1 MNNVKVI
8 IVIKYYQTFIEVKI
22 VSTMIKIYPNYEPL
36 PGYRVLEKIGS
47 GGFGEVWKC
56 IAPGGL
62 LKAIKFVSGK
72 LGVKSDI
79 RAEQE
84 WRAVDR
90 IKIIRHPFI
99 LTMER
104 IDIIENC
111 LAIVMELADKN
122 LWDRYQECKQK
133 SLQGIPKNEALHY
146 LAESAEALDVIN
158 SQYQLQHLDIKPQNL
173 FLVHNHLKIGDFGL
187 VHDLTIADQE
197 FEGGITPI
205 YSAPELIE
213 GRPSRFSDQYSL
225 AIVYQEMTTG
235 KKPFESDNLRNI
247 IKSHLTDAPNL
258 SSLEDSEKPII
269 ARALSKKPEDRFKTC
284 TEFITALKA
293 IHSPFGFQITNQP
306 FILKEQSIVPE
317 SKAKEQPIQNI
328 DLSKT
333 LSFKKSNDEQNSSNQ
348 TPEQEESLPNKELIL
363 NLENRTG
370 SLIIGLGRTGIGA
383 TAFFDNALNN
393 QSKSTGL
400 TLPIE
405 ILGIDIDAQGLT
417 TEKEDDQLKLP
428 YDKAVVFK
436 LNRPNYYLGN
446 KEKSEKLAQWLPL
459 SKLYQIPKNL
469 STEGNRTLGKLAILD
484 AGEKLNDEL
493 KKLLIKINQSAYSNT
508 MPGIISPNIW
518 ILTHA
523 GGGAVGALLDVCKS
537 VIESC
542 LQLNLKTPT
551 FNLIL
556 ALPAKENCSVQ
567 MASNTTITLE
577 ELEKIEIADRTQKT
591 ILIET
596 STNEKALH
604 LKLMQDM
611 GTIVYANQ
619 LKIYN
624 QGSEINKNYKPVYS
638 AKKSYKSAGAELD
651 LLSNDLNQ
659 QVIINKTCLELIRS
673 WVQVNPVYHHEISTW
688 IDQELIRNN
697 ITFENLTSSLTE
709 HLELKLGHPISS
721 FILKDLIDPLFKL
734 ESKLGNE
741 DISIETIAKTSLN
754 ILKNSEQNLGLEWYT
769 SENLTDKG
777 TFYKIMMQKINELT
791 EIFGSV
797 IDSWIVQW
805 IEKPGYRFAAAELI
819 LSIIKKKTEELRIQ
833 TISIRDKHHS
843 SLKVDLL
850 RFNSAIQ
857 QPAGMKSGY
866 NQSIQKIIGQFKSLF
881 RTQLEILQCDCIFSF
896 IQSINLQITDHAK
909 EIDDCKSKLLGI
921 CTRIKG
927 GKELPNSKS
936 EEFSV
941 FSHTKTLTEGELNS
955 LDNTIQEAIVKNFE
969 AFTQLFIGRENLI
982 FELEKTINQSVSN
995 YLKNLGK
1002 LLISNILD
1010 STEDSSTKISFI
1022 KNHIA
1027 SVQHKNPMH
1036 VNDLANQTIF
1046 SFPQNIL
1053 GEWNNIE
1060 IFGPTNQSI
1069 YLVPGNADFIS
1080 CICEENIANLN
1091 DSKSLTHFFEI
1102 HQEHI
1107 NNDSQS
1113 GTETTK
1119 QTPK

>member
-8 IVIKYYQTFIEVKI
+8 FVIKYYQTFIEVKI

-111 LAIVMELADKN
+111 LVIVMELADKN

-133 SLQGIPKNEALHY
+133 NLQGIPKNEALHY

-213 GRPSRFSDQYSL
+213 GKPSRFSDQYSL
-225 AIVYQEMTTG
+225 AIVYQEITTG

-258 SSLEDSEKPII
+258 SSLEDSEKHII
-269 ARALSKKPEDRFKTC
+269 ARALSKKPEDRYKTC
-284 TEFITALKA
+284 TEFITALKT
-293 IHSPFGFQITNQP
+293 IHSPFGFQITNQH
-306 FILKEQSIVPE
+306 FILQEKSIVPE
-317 SKAKEQPIQNI
+317 FKAEELSVKTI

-333 LSFKKSNDEQNSSNQ
+333 LSFKKSIDEQNSSNQ
-348 TPEQEESLPNKELIL
+348 TIEREESIPDKELML
-363 NLENRTG
+363 NQENRTG

-383 TAFFDNALNN
+383 TAFFNNALNN
-393 QSKSTGL
+393 HAKSTGL

-405 ILGIDIDAQGLT
+405 IIGIDIDTQGIT
-417 TEKEDDQLKLP
+417 TEKENDQLKLP
-428 YDKAVVFK
+428 FDKAVVFK

-469 STEGNRTLGKLAILD
+469 TTEGNRTLGKLAILD
-484 AGEKLNDEL
+484 AGDKLNDEL

-508 MPGIISPNIW
+508 MPGIITPNIW

-523 GGGAVGALLDVCKS
+523 GGGAVGSLLDVYKS

-567 MASNTTITLE
+567 MASNTTITLQ
-577 ELEKIEIADRTQKT
+577 ELEKIEIADRTQKS

-596 STNEKALH
+596 STNEKDLH

-611 GTIVYANQ
+611 GTVVYTNQ

-624 QGSEINKNYKPVYS
+624 QGSEINKNYKPEYS
-638 AKKSYKSAGAELD
+638 AKKSYKSSGAQLD

-673 WVQVNPVYHHEISTW
+673 WVQEKSGYHHEIFTW
-688 IDQELIRNN
+688 IDQELIRKN

-709 HLELKLGHPISS
+709 HLEIKLGHPISS

-734 ESKLGNE
+734 ESKLGNIE
-741 DISIETIAKTSLN
+741 ISIETIAKTSLN

-769 SENLTDKG
+769 NENLTDKG

-791 EIFGSV
+791 ENFGSV
-797 IDSWIVQW
+797 IDSWVVQW

-833 TISIRDKHHS
+833 IISIREKYHS

-857 QPAGMKSGY
+857 QSAGIKGGY

-896 IQSINLQITDHAK
+896 IQSINLQITDHAN
-909 EIDDCKSKLLGI
+909 EIAVCKSKLLGI
-921 CTRIKG
+921 CTRIKENY
-927 GKELPNSKS
+927 ELPNSKS
-936 EEFSV
+936 EDISA
-941 FSHTKTLTEGELNS
+941 FSHTKTLTEEELNY

-982 FELEKTINQSVSN
+982 FELEKTIIQSASN
-995 YLKNLGK
+995 YLKNHEKFLK
-1002 LLISNILD
+1002 SNILD
-1010 STEDSSTKISFI
+1010 SIESLSAKINFI
-1022 KNHIA
+1022 KNHITL
-1027 SVQHKNPMH
+1027 VQHKNPMH
-1036 VNDLANQTIF
+1036 VNDSANQTIF

-1053 GEWNNIE
+1053 GEWNIIE

-1080 CICEENIANLN
+1080 CICEESITSLN
-1091 DSKSLTHFFEI
+1091 DSISLKYFFEI
-1102 HQEHI
+1102 QQEHT

-1113 GTETTK
+1113 DIETTQK
-1119 QTPK
+1119 TPK

>member
-8 IVIKYYQTFIEVKI
+8 FVIKYYQTFIEVKI

-111 LAIVMELADKN
+111 LVIVMELADKN

-133 SLQGIPKNEALHY
+133 NLQGIPKNEALHY

-213 GRPSRFSDQYSL
+213 GKPSRFSDQYSL
-225 AIVYQEMTTG
+225 AIVYQEITTG

-284 TEFITALKA
+284 TEFITALKT

-306 FILKEQSIVPE
+306 FILQEKSIVPE
-317 SKAKEQPIQNI
+317 YKAEELSVKTI

-333 LSFKKSNDEQNSSNQ
+333 LSFKKSIDEQNSSNQ
-348 TPEQEESLPNKELIL
+348 TIEREESIPDKELML
-363 NLENRTG
+363 NQENRTG

-383 TAFFDNALNN
+383 TAFFNNALNN
-393 QSKSTGL
+393 HAKSTGL

-405 ILGIDIDAQGLT
+405 IIGIDIDTQGIT
-417 TEKEDDQLKLP
+417 TEKENDQLKLP
-428 YDKAVVFK
+428 FDKAVVFK

-469 STEGNRTLGKLAILD
+469 TTEGNRTLGKLAILD
-484 AGEKLNDEL
+484 AEDKLNDEL

-508 MPGIISPNIW
+508 MPGIITPNIW

-523 GGGAVGALLDVCKS
+523 GGGAVGSLLDVYKS

-567 MASNTTITLE
+567 MASNTTITLQ
-577 ELEKIEIADRTQKT
+577 ELEKIEIADRTQKS

-596 STNEKALH
+596 STNEKDLH

-611 GTIVYANQ
+611 GTVVYTNQ

-624 QGSEINKNYKPVYS
+624 QGSEINKNYKPEYS
-638 AKKSYKSAGAELD
+638 AKKSYKSSGAQLD

-673 WVQVNPVYHHEISTW
+673 WVQEKSGYHHEIFTW

-709 HLELKLGHPISS
+709 HLEIKLGHPISS

-734 ESKLGNE
+734 ESKLGNIE
-741 DISIETIAKTSLN
+741 ISIETIAKTSLN

-769 SENLTDKG
+769 NENLTDKG

-791 EIFGSV
+791 ENFGSV
-797 IDSWIVQW
+797 IDSWVVQW

-833 TISIRDKHHS
+833 IISIREKYHS

-857 QPAGMKSGY
+857 QSAGIKGGY

-896 IQSINLQITDHAK
+896 IQSINLQITDHAN
-909 EIDDCKSKLLGI
+909 EIAVCKSKLLGI
-921 CTRIKG
+921 CTRIKESY
-927 GKELPNSKS
+927 ELPNSKS
-936 EEFSV
+936 EDISA
-941 FSHTKTLTEGELNS
+941 FSHTKTLTEEELNY

-982 FELEKTINQSVSN
+982 FELEKTIIQSASN
-995 YLKNLGK
+995 YLKNHEKFLK
-1002 LLISNILD
+1002 SNILD
-1010 STEDSSTKISFI
+1010 SIESLSAKINFI
-1022 KNHIA
+1022 KNHITL
-1027 SVQHKNPMH
+1027 VQHKNPMH
-1036 VNDLANQTIF
+1036 VNDSANQTIF

-1053 GEWNNIE
+1053 GEWNIIE

-1080 CICEENIANLN
+1080 CICEESITSLN
-1091 DSKSLTHFFEI
+1091 DSISLKYFFEI
-1102 HQEHI
+1102 QQEHT

-1113 GTETTK
+1113 DIETTQK
-1119 QTPK
+1119 TPK

>member
-1 MNNVKVI
+1 
-8 IVIKYYQTFIEVKI
+8 
-22 VSTMIKIYPNYEPL
+22 MIKIYPNYEPL

-72 LGVKSDI
+72 LGEKSDI

-84 WRAVDR
+84 WRAIDR

-133 SLQGIPKNEALHY
+133 NLQGIPKNEALHY

-235 KKPFESDNLRNI
+235 KRPFESDNLRNI
-247 IKSHLTDAPNL
+247 IKSHLTDPPNL

-284 TEFITALKA
+284 TEFITALKT
-293 IHSPFGFQITNQP
+293 IHSPFGIQITNQT
-306 FILKEQSIVPE
+306 FILEEQSIVPE
-317 SKAKEQPIQNI
+317 SKAKEQPIKNI

-333 LSFKKSNDEQNSSNQ
+333 LSFKKSNDEKNSSNQ
-348 TPEQEESLPNKELIL
+348 TIDQKESVVNDDQIL

-383 TAFFDNALNN
+383 TAFFDNALSNH
-393 QSKSTGL
+393 SKSTGL

-405 ILGIDIDAQGLT
+405 ILGIDIDTQGIS
-417 TEKEDDQLKLP
+417 TEKDDDNLKLP
-428 YDKAVVFK
+428 FDKALVFK

-469 STEGNRTLGKLAILD
+469 STEGNRTLGKLAVLD
-484 AGEKLNDEL
+484 GGDKLNDTL
-493 KKLLIKINQSAYSNT
+493 KNLLNKINQSAYSNT
-508 MPGIISPNIW
+508 MPGIITPNIW
-518 ILTHA
+518 ILTNA
-523 GGGAVGALLDVCKS
+523 GGGTAGSLLDVCKS
-537 VIESC
+537 IIESC
-542 LQLNLKTPT
+542 LQLKLKPPI

-556 ALPAKENCSVQ
+556 ALPAKENCSMQ
-567 MASNTTITLE
+567 MASNTTITLQ
-577 ELEKIEIADRTQKT
+577 ELEKIEIADRTQKR
-591 ILIET
+591 ILIKP
-596 STNEKALH
+596 STNEKDEH

-611 GTIVYANQ
+611 GTVVYANQ

-624 QGSEINKNYKPVYS
+624 QGSEINKNYKPEYS
-638 AKKSYKSAGAELD
+638 AERSYKSAGAQLD
-651 LLSNDLNQ
+651 LLSNDFNQ
-659 QVIINKTCLELIRS
+659 QEIIKKTCLELIRS
-673 WVQVNPVYHHEISTW
+673 WVQEKPANTYEINTW
-688 IDQELIRNN
+688 LDQELIRNN

-709 HLELKLGHPISS
+709 HLEFKLGDAISS
-721 FILKDLIDPLFKL
+721 FILKDLIDPIFKL
-734 ESKLGNE
+734 ESKLGTK
-741 DISIETIAKTSLN
+741 DISSETITKTSLN
-754 ILKNSEQNLGLEWYT
+754 ILKNSEQNLGLEWYI

-777 TFYKIMMQKINELT
+777 TFYKIMMEKINELT
-791 EIFGSV
+791 EDFGSV
-797 IDSWIVQW
+797 IDSWVVQW
-805 IEKPGYRFAAAELI
+805 IEKPGYRFAAAEI
-819 LSIIKKKTEELRIQ
+819 LLSSIKKKTEELRIQ
-833 TISIRDKHHS
+833 ILSIREKHYS

-857 QPAGMKSGY
+857 QPAGIKGGY

-896 IQSINLQITDHAK
+896 IRSINLQITDHAK

-921 CTRIKG
+921 CRRIKG
-927 GKELPNSKS
+927 FNELPQGKS
-936 EEFSV
+936 EDISS
-941 FSHTKTLTEGELNS
+941 FSHTKTLSEGELNS
-955 LDNTIQEAIVKNFE
+955 LDNIIQESIVKNFE

-982 FELEKTINQSVSN
+982 FELEKTIILSGSN
-995 YLKNLGK
+995 YLKTIGK
-1002 LLISNILD
+1002 LLKNNILD
-1010 STEDSSTKISFI
+1010 SIEDSSTKISFI

-1027 SVQHKNPMH
+1027 SIQHKNPMH
-1036 VNDLANQTIF
+1036 GNEFANHTIF

-1060 IFGPTNQSI
+1060 IYGPTNQSI
-1069 YLVPGNADFIS
+1069 YFLPGNADFIS
-1080 CICEENIANLN
+1080 CTCEENITSLD
-1091 DSKSLTHFFEI
+1091 DSKSLKYFFEI
-1102 HQEHI
+1102 QQEHI
-1107 NNDSQS
+1107 NDFDTKSDI
-1113 GTETTK
+1113 ETTK
-1119 QTPK
+1119 QKPK

>member
-1 MNNVKVI
+1 MKLNI
-8 IVIKYYQTFIEVKI
+8 A
-22 VSTMIKIYPNYEPL
+22 STMIKIYPNYEPL

-56 IAPGGL
+56 MAPGGL

-72 LGVKSDI
+72 LGAKSDI

-84 WRAVDR
+84 WRAIDR

-111 LAIVMELADKN
+111 LVIVMELADKN

-133 SLQGIPKNEALHY
+133 ILQGIPKNEALHY

-247 IKSHLTDAPNL
+247 IKSHLNEAPNL
-258 SSLEDSEKPII
+258 SSLEESEKPII

-284 TEFITALKA
+284 TEFINALKA
-293 IHSPFGFQITNQP
+293 IHSPFGIQITNQTL
-306 FILKEQSIVPE
+306 ILKDESTATE
-317 SKAKEQPIQNI
+317 SKTNEQPVKSI
-328 DLSKT
+328 DLNKT
-333 LSFKKSNDEQNSSNQ
+333 LSFKKTNSEQNSSNQ
-348 TPEQEESLPNKELIL
+348 LNEREESIQNKELNL
-363 NLENRTG
+363 NQENRTG
-370 SLIIGLGRTGIGA
+370 SLIIGLGRTGIGG
-383 TAFFDNALNN
+383 TAFFDNAFNN
-393 QSKSTGL
+393 YSKSTGL

-405 ILGIDIDAQGLT
+405 ILGIDIDDQGLT
-417 TEKEDDQLKLP
+417 TEKDNDQLKLP
-428 YDKAVVFK
+428 FDKAVVFK

-469 STEGNRTLGKLAILD
+469 GTEGNRTLGKLAILD

-493 KKLLIKINQSAYSNT
+493 KKLLNKINQSAYSNT

-523 GGGAVGALLDVCKS
+523 GGGAVGSLLDVCKS

-542 LQLNLKTPT
+542 LQLNLKPPT

-556 ALPAKENCSVQ
+556 ALPAKENCNVQ
-567 MASNTTITLE
+567 MATNTAITIQ
-577 ELEKIEIADRTQKT
+577 ELEKLEIADRTQKI
-591 ILIET
+591 ILLET
-596 STNEKALH
+596 STDEKDVH
-604 LKLMQDM
+604 LKLMKEM
-611 GTIVYANQ
+611 GIIVYANQ

-624 QGSEINKNYKPVYS
+624 QGSEINKNYKPEYS
-638 AKKSYKSAGAELD
+638 AKKTYKSAGAQLD

-659 QVIINKTCLELIRS
+659 QVIINQTCLELIRS
-673 WVQVNPVYHHEISTW
+673 WVQEKPAYHYEISTW
-688 IDQELIRNN
+688 LDQELIRNN
-697 ITFENLTSSLTE
+697 ISFEHLTSSLTE
-709 HLELKLGHPISS
+709 HLEFKLGDAISS

-734 ESKLGNE
+734 ESKLGTK
-741 DISIETIAKTSLN
+741 DISSETIAKTSLN

-777 TFYKIMMQKINELT
+777 TFYKIMIQKINELT
-791 EIFGSV
+791 ENFGSV
-797 IDSWIVQW
+797 IDSWVVQW
-805 IEKPGYRFAAAELI
+805 IEKPGYRFAAAEI
-819 LSIIKKKTEELRIQ
+819 LLTTIKKKTEELRIQ
-833 TISIRDKHHS
+833 TLSTREKHHS

-857 QPAGMKSGY
+857 QPSGIKGGY

-896 IQSINLQITDHAK
+896 IQSINMQITEHSK
-909 EIDDCKSKLLGI
+909 EIEVCKLKLLGI
-921 CTRIKG
+921 CTRIK
-927 GKELPNSKS
+927 ETNQLPNSKS
-936 EEFSV
+936 EDNSTIPN
-941 FSHTKTLTEGELNS
+941 TKTLTEGELNF
-955 LDNTIQEAIVKNFE
+955 LDNIIQEEIVKNFE
-969 AFTQLFIGRENLI
+969 AFTQLLIGRENLI
-982 FELEKTINQSVSN
+982 FELEKTINQSSAT
-995 YLKNLGK
+995 YLKSLGK
-1002 LLISNILD
+1002 LSQSNILD
-1010 STEDSSTKISFI
+1010 SVEDSSTKINFI

-1027 SVQHKNPMH
+1027 TVQHKNPMH
-1036 VNDLANQTIF
+1036 VNEFANQTIF

-1080 CICEENIANLN
+1080 CVCEESIRNLN
-1091 DSKSLTHFFEI
+1091 DSKSLNQFFEI
-1102 HQEHI
+1102 QQEHI
-1107 NNDSQS
+1107 NSDVTLS
-1113 GTETTK
+1113 GIETSK

>member
-306 FILKEQSIVPE
+306 FILEEQSIVPE
-317 SKAKEQPIQNI
+317 SKAKEQPIKNI

-348 TPEQEESLPNKELIL
+348 TPKQEESLPNKELLL

-405 ILGIDIDAQGLT
+405 ILGIDVDAQGLT

-484 AGEKLNDEL
+484 AGDKLNDEL
-493 KKLLIKINQSAYSNT
+493 KKILIKINQSAFSNT

-611 GTIVYANQ
+611 GTVVYANQ

-638 AKKSYKSAGAELD
+638 AKKSYKSAGAELE

-673 WVQVNPVYHHEISTW
+673 WVQVNPVYHNEISTW

-881 RTQLEILQCDCIFSF
+881 RTQVEILQCDCIFSF

-941 FSHTKTLTEGELNS
+941 FSHTKTLPEGELNS

-1080 CICEENIANLN
+1080 CICEENITNLN
-1091 DSKSLTHFFEI
+1091 DSKSLNHFFEI

-1107 NNDSQS
+1107 NNDAQS
-1113 GTETTK
+1113 GTETTR

>member
-1 MNNVKVI
+1 
-8 IVIKYYQTFIEVKI
+8 
-22 VSTMIKIYPNYEPL
+22 MIKIYPNYEPL
-36 PGYRVLEKIGS
+36 PGYKVLEKIGS

-62 LKAIKFVSGK
+62 HKAIKFVSGK
-72 LGVKSDI
+72 LGVKSDV

-84 WRAVDR
+84 WRAIDR

-133 SLQGIPKNEALHY
+133 KLQGIPKNEALHY

-258 SSLEDSEKPII
+258 SSLEDSEKAII

-284 TEFITALKA
+284 TEFINALKT
-293 IHSPFGFQITNQP
+293 IHSPFDFPIANHP
-306 FILKEQSIVPE
+306 FILEDQTIVPE
-317 SKAKEQPIQNI
+317 FKTKEQPIKNI

-333 LSFKKSNDEQNSSNQ
+333 LSFKKSNDEQTPSNQ
-348 TPEQEESLPNKELIL
+348 TNEREESIPNKELTL

-393 QSKSTGL
+393 HSKLTGL

-405 ILGIDIDAQGLT
+405 ILGIDIDTQGLT

-428 YDKAVVFK
+428 FDKAVVFK

-469 STEGNRTLGKLAILD
+469 STEGNRTLGKLAIVD

-493 KKLLIKINQSAYSNT
+493 KKLLNKINQSAYSNT

-523 GGGAVGALLDVCKS
+523 GGGTVGSLLDVCKS

-542 LQLNLKTPT
+542 LQLNLKPPT

-556 ALPAKENCSVQ
+556 ALPAKENCSVE
-567 MASNTTITLE
+567 MATNTTITLQ
-577 ELEKIEIADRTQKT
+577 ELEKIEIADRTLKT

-596 STNEKALH
+596 STNEKAVH

-624 QGSEINKNYKPVYS
+624 QGSEINKNYKPEYS
-638 AKKSYKSAGAELD
+638 AKRSYKSAGAQLD
-651 LLSNDLNQ
+651 LLSNEINQ
-659 QVIINKTCLELIRS
+659 QLIINKTCLELIRS
-673 WVQVNPVYHHEISTW
+673 WVQEKPAYHHEISTW

-791 EIFGSV
+791 ENFGSV

-833 TISIRDKHHS
+833 TISIREKHHS

-857 QPAGMKSGY
+857 QPAGMKGGY
-866 NQSIQKIIGQFKSLF
+866 NQSIQKIIGQFKSIF

-896 IQSINLQITDHAK
+896 IQSISLQITDHAK
-909 EIDDCKSKLLGI
+909 EIDVCKSKLLGI

-927 GKELPNSKS
+927 SNELPNSKS
-936 EEFSV
+936 EDISAFSQ
-941 FSHTKTLTEGELNS
+941 TKTLTERELNS

-982 FELEKTINQSVSN
+982 FELERTINQFVST

-1010 STEDSSTKISFI
+1010 FTEDSSTKISFI

-1027 SVQHKNPMH
+1027 SIQHKNPMH
-1036 VNDLANQTIF
+1036 VNEFANQTIF

-1080 CICEENIANLN
+1080 CICEENIINLN
-1091 DSKSLTHFFEI
+1091 DSESLKHFFEI
-1102 HQEHI
+1102 QQEHI
-1107 NNDSQS
+1107 NNDDAQL
-1113 GTETTK
+1113 GIETTK

>member
-1 MNNVKVI
+1 
-8 IVIKYYQTFIEVKI
+8 
-22 VSTMIKIYPNYEPL
+22 MIKIYPNYEPL

-56 IAPGGL
+56 MAPGGL

-84 WRAVDR
+84 WRAIDR

-111 LAIVMELADKN
+111 LVIVMELADKN
-122 LWDRYQECKQK
+122 LWDRYQECKQTK
-133 SLQGIPKNEALHY
+133 LEGIPKNEALHY

-247 IKSHLTDAPNL
+247 IKSHLNDVPDL
-258 SSLEDSEKPII
+258 SSLEESEKPIL
-269 ARALSKKPEDRFKTC
+269 ARALSKKPENRFKTC
-284 TEFITALKA
+284 TEFVNALKT

-306 FILKEQSIVPE
+306 LILEDPSIAPK
-317 SKAKEQPIQNI
+317 SKTSIQPIKNI
-328 DLSKT
+328 DLNKT
-333 LSFKKSNDEQNSSNQ
+333 LSFKKTNDEQNSSNQ
-348 TPEQEESLPNKELIL
+348 LNERDESIPNKEL
-363 NLENRTG
+363 NQENRTG
-370 SLIIGLGRTGIGA
+370 SLIIGLGRTGIGG

-393 QSKSTGL
+393 YSKSTGL

-405 ILGIDIDAQGLT
+405 IIGIDIDNQGLT
-417 TEKEDDQLKLP
+417 TEKDKDELKLP
-428 YDKAVVFK
+428 FDKAVVFK

-469 STEGNRTLGKLAILD
+469 GTEGNRTLGKLAILD
-484 AGEKLNDEL
+484 AIEKLNDEL
-493 KKLLIKINQSAYSNT
+493 KKLLNKINLSAYSNT
-508 MPGIISPNIW
+508 MPGIITPNIW

-523 GGGAVGALLDVCKS
+523 GGGAVGSLLDVCKS
-537 VIESC
+537 VTESC
-542 LQLNLKTPT
+542 LQLNLKLPT
-551 FNLIL
+551 INLIL
-556 ALPAKENCSVQ
+556 ALPAKENCSMQ
-567 MASNTTITLE
+567 MATNTTITLN
-577 ELEKIEIADRTQKT
+577 ELESIEIADQAQKIILLETTANEKT
-591 ILIET
+591 I
-596 STNEKALH
+596 H
-604 LKLMQDM
+604 LQLMQDM

-624 QGSEINKNYKPVYS
+624 QGSEINKNYNPEYS
-638 AKKSYKSAGAELD
+638 SKRSYKSAGAQLD
-651 LLSNDLNQ
+651 LLSNEINQ
-659 QVIINKTCLELIRS
+659 QAIINKNSLELIRS
-673 WVQVNPVYHHEISTW
+673 WVQEKPVYHYEIGTW
-688 IDQELIRNN
+688 LNQELIRNN

-709 HLELKLGHPISS
+709 HLEFKLGDAISS

-734 ESKLGNE
+734 ESKLGTN
-741 DISIETIAKTSLN
+741 DISSETIIKTSLN

-769 SENLTDKG
+769 TEDLTDKG
-777 TFYKIMMQKINELT
+777 TFYKIMVQKINELS
-791 EIFGSV
+791 ENFGSV
-797 IDSWIVQW
+797 IDSWVVQW
-805 IEKPGYRFAAAELI
+805 IEKPGYRFAAAGFI
-819 LSIIKKKTEELRIQ
+819 LTSIKKKIEELRIQ
-833 TISIRDKHHS
+833 IILIREKHHS
-843 SLKVDLL
+843 NLKVDLL

-857 QPAGMKSGY
+857 QPAGMKGGY

-896 IQSINLQITDHAK
+896 IQFINMQITDHSK
-909 EIDDCKSKLLGI
+909 EIDDCKSKLLGM

-927 GKELPNSKS
+927 SNELPNSKS
-936 EEFSV
+936 EDISAIT
-941 FSHTKTLTEGELNS
+941 HTKILTEGEIIS
-955 LDNTIQEAIVKNFE
+955 LDNTLQEEIVKKFE
-969 AFTQLFIGRENLI
+969 AFTQLFIGRGNLI
-982 FELEKTINQSVSN
+982 FELEKIINQSVAT

-1002 LLISNILD
+1002 LSKSNILD
-1010 STEDSSTKISFI
+1010 LTEDSSTKISFI
-1022 KNHIA
+1022 KNYIA

-1036 VNDLANQTIF
+1036 VNESANHTIF

-1060 IFGPTNQSI
+1060 ILGPTNQSI
-1069 YLVPGNADFIS
+1069 YFLPGNADFIL
-1080 CICEENIANLN
+1080 CICEENITNLN
-1091 DSKSLTHFFEI
+1091 DSKSISRFFEI

-1107 NNDSQS
+1107 NNINSQS
-1113 GTETTK
+1113 DKENPEQISK
-1119 QTPK
+1119 

>member
-1 MNNVKVI
+1 
-8 IVIKYYQTFIEVKI
+8 
-22 VSTMIKIYPNYEPL
+22 MIKIYPNYEPL

-72 LGVKSDI
+72 LGAKSDI

-84 WRAVDR
+84 WRAIDR

-111 LAIVMELADKN
+111 LVIVMELADKN

-133 SLQGIPKNEALHY
+133 NQKGIQKNEALHY

-187 VHDLTIADQE
+187 VYDLTIADQE

-247 IKSHLTDAPNL
+247 IKSHLNDAPNL
-258 SSLEDSEKPII
+258 SSLEDNEKSII

-284 TEFITALKA
+284 TEFVNALKA
-293 IHSPFGFQITNQP
+293 IHSPLDFQTTNHP
-306 FILKEQSIVPE
+306 FIFENQSIAPE
-317 SKAKEQPIQNI
+317 SKPKEQPVKNN
-328 DLSKT
+328 DLNKT
-333 LSFKKSNDEQNSSNQ
+333 LSFKKTNDDQNLSNQ
-348 TPEQEESLPNKELIL
+348 INAHDESIQNNELFL

-393 QSKSTGL
+393 NSTSTGL

-405 ILGIDIDAQGLT
+405 ILGIDIDNEGLT
-417 TEKEDDQLKLP
+417 TEKDNNQLKLP
-428 YDKAVVFK
+428 FDKAVVFK

-469 STEGNRTLGKLAILD
+469 GTEGNRTLGKLAILD
-484 AGEKLNDEL
+484 AVDKLNDEL
-493 KKLLIKINQSAYSNT
+493 KRLLNKINQSAYSNT
-508 MPGIISPNIW
+508 MPGTISPIIW

-523 GGGAVGALLDVCKS
+523 GGGAVGSLLDVCKS
-537 VIESC
+537 VVESC
-542 LQLNLKTPT
+542 HQLNLKPPI

-567 MASNTTITLE
+567 TAINTALTLQ
-577 ELEKIEIADRTQKT
+577 ELDRKEVAEQTQKI
-591 ILIET
+591 ILLET
-596 STNEKALH
+596 STNEKAVH
-604 LKLMQDM
+604 LKLMEDM
-611 GTIVYANQ
+611 GTVVYANQ

-624 QGSEINKNYKPVYS
+624 QGSEINKNYKPEYS
-638 AKKSYKSAGAELD
+638 SKRSYKSSGAQLD
-651 LLSNDLNQ
+651 FLSNDLNQ
-659 QVIINKTCLELIRS
+659 QAIINKTCLELIQS
-673 WVQVNPVYHHEISTW
+673 WVQEKPAYHYEISTW
-688 IDQELIRNN
+688 LDQELLRNN

-709 HLELKLGHPISS
+709 HLELKLGDAISS

-734 ESKLGNE
+734 ESKLGTK
-741 DISIETIAKTSLN
+741 DISSEMIAKTSLD
-754 ILKNSEQNLGLEWYT
+754 ILKNSEQKLGLEWYT

-777 TFYKIMMQKINELT
+777 TFYKIMMQKTNELT
-791 EIFGSV
+791 ENFGSV

-805 IEKPGYRFAAAELI
+805 IEKPSYRFAAAEIVLTT
-819 LSIIKKKTEELRIQ
+819 IKKKTEELRIQ
-833 TISIRDKHHS
+833 TISIRDKHYS

-857 QPAGMKSGY
+857 QPVGLKGGY
-866 NQSIQKIIGQFKSLF
+866 NQSIQKIIGQFKSIF

-896 IQSINLQITDHAK
+896 IKSINTQITDHTK
-909 EIDDCKSKLLGI
+909 EINVCKSKLLEI
-921 CTRIKG
+921 CTQTKG
-927 GKELPNSKS
+927 NNIPEDISA
-936 EEFSV
+936 FT
-941 FSHTKTLTEGELNS
+941 HTKTLTEGELKF
-955 LDNTIQEAIVKNFE
+955 LDNSIQEEIVKKFE
-969 AFTQLFIGRENLI
+969 AFTQLFIGNENLI
-982 FELEKTINQSVSN
+982 FELENTINQSASN

-1002 LLISNILD
+1002 LSKSNILD
-1010 STEDSSTKISFI
+1010 LAEDSSTKISFI

-1027 SVQHKNPMH
+1027 LVQHKNPMH
-1036 VNDLANQTIF
+1036 VNEFANHTIF

-1060 IFGPTNQSI
+1060 IFGPINQSI
-1069 YLVPGNADFIS
+1069 YFVPGNADFIS
-1080 CICEENIANLN
+1080 CICEEDITSLY
-1091 DSKSLTHFFEI
+1091 DSKSLNHFFEI
-1102 HQEHI
+1102 QQEHMDNSDAQFGI
-1107 NNDSQS
+1107 
-1113 GTETTK
+1113 EITK
-1119 QTPK
+1119 KTPK

>member
-8 IVIKYYQTFIEVKI
+8 FVIKYYQTFIEIKI

-111 LAIVMELADKN
+111 LVIVMELADKN

-133 SLQGIPKNEALHY
+133 NLQGIPKNEALHY

-173 FLVHNHLKIGDFGL
+173 FLVHNHLKVGDFGL
-187 VHDLTIADQE
+187 VHDLTIPDQE

-213 GRPSRFSDQYSL
+213 GKPSRFSDQYSL
-225 AIVYQEMTTG
+225 AIVYQEITTG

-284 TEFITALKA
+284 TEFITALKT
-293 IHSPFGFQITNQP
+293 IHSLFGFQITNQT
-306 FILKEQSIVPE
+306 FILQEKSIVPE
-317 SKAKEQPIQNI
+317 FKAEELSIKNI

-348 TPEQEESLPNKELIL
+348 TTEREESIPDKELML

-383 TAFFDNALNN
+383 TAFFNNALNN
-393 QSKSTGL
+393 HAKSTGL

-405 ILGIDIDAQGLT
+405 ILGIDIDTQGIT
-417 TEKEDDQLKLP
+417 TEKENDQLKLP
-428 YDKAVVFK
+428 FDKAVVFK

-469 STEGNRTLGKLAILD
+469 TTEGNRTLGKLAILD
-484 AGEKLNDEL
+484 AGDKLNDEL

-508 MPGIISPNIW
+508 MPGIITPNIW

-523 GGGAVGALLDVCKS
+523 GGGAVGSLLDVYKS

-567 MASNTTITLE
+567 MASNTTITLQ
-577 ELEKIEIADRTQKT
+577 ELEKIETADRTQKS

-596 STNEKALH
+596 STNEKDLH

-611 GTIVYANQ
+611 GTVVYTNQ

-624 QGSEINKNYKPVYS
+624 QGSEINKNYKPEYS
-638 AKKSYKSAGAELD
+638 AKKSYKSSGAQLD

-673 WVQVNPVYHHEISTW
+673 WIQEKSAYHHEIFTW

-709 HLELKLGHPISS
+709 HLEIKLGHPISS

-734 ESKLGNE
+734 ESKLGNIE
-741 DISIETIAKTSLN
+741 ISIETIAKTSLN
-754 ILKNSEQNLGLEWYT
+754 ILKNSEQNLGLEWYK

-791 EIFGSV
+791 ENFGSV
-797 IDSWIVQW
+797 IDSWVVQW

-833 TISIRDKHHS
+833 IISIREKYHS

-857 QPAGMKSGY
+857 QSAGIKGGY

-896 IQSINLQITDHAK
+896 IQSINLQIRDHAN
-909 EIDDCKSKLLGI
+909 EIDVCKSKLLGI
-921 CTRIKG
+921 CTRIKESY
-927 GKELPNSKS
+927 ELPNSKS
-936 EEFSV
+936 EDISA
-941 FSHTKTLTEGELNS
+941 FSHTKTLTDEELNY

-982 FELEKTINQSVSN
+982 FELEKTIIQSASN
-995 YLKNLGK
+995 YLKNHEKFLN
-1002 LLISNILD
+1002 SNILD
-1010 STEDSSTKISFI
+1010 SIESLSAKINFI
-1022 KNHIA
+1022 KNHITL
-1027 SVQHKNPMH
+1027 VQHKNPMH
-1036 VNDLANQTIF
+1036 VNDSANQTIF

-1053 GEWNNIE
+1053 GEWNIIE

-1080 CICEENIANLN
+1080 CICEESITSLN
-1091 DSKSLTHFFEI
+1091 DSISLKYFFEI
-1102 HQEHI
+1102 QQEHT

-1113 GTETTK
+1113 DIETTQK
-1119 QTPK
+1119 TPK

>member
-1 MNNVKVI
+1 
-8 IVIKYYQTFIEVKI
+8 
-22 VSTMIKIYPNYEPL
+22 
-36 PGYRVLEKIGS
+36 
-47 GGFGEVWKC
+47 
-56 IAPGGL
+56 
-62 LKAIKFVSGK
+62 
-72 LGVKSDI
+72 
-79 RAEQE
+79 
-84 WRAVDR
+84 
-90 IKIIRHPFI
+90 
-99 LTMER
+99 
-104 IDIIENC
+104 
-111 LAIVMELADKN
+111 
-122 LWDRYQECKQK
+122 
-133 SLQGIPKNEALHY
+133 
-146 LAESAEALDVIN
+146 
-158 SQYQLQHLDIKPQNL
+158 
-173 FLVHNHLKIGDFGL
+173 
-187 VHDLTIADQE
+187 
-197 FEGGITPI
+197 
-205 YSAPELIE
+205 
-213 GRPSRFSDQYSL
+213 
-225 AIVYQEMTTG
+225 
-235 KKPFESDNLRNI
+235 
-247 IKSHLTDAPNL
+247 
-258 SSLEDSEKPII
+258 
-269 ARALSKKPEDRFKTC
+269 
-284 TEFITALKA
+284 
-293 IHSPFGFQITNQP
+293 
-306 FILKEQSIVPE
+306 
-317 SKAKEQPIQNI
+317 
-328 DLSKT
+328 
-333 LSFKKSNDEQNSSNQ
+333 
-348 TPEQEESLPNKELIL
+348 
-363 NLENRTG
+363 
-370 SLIIGLGRTGIGA
+370 
-383 TAFFDNALNN
+383 
-393 QSKSTGL
+393 
-400 TLPIE
+400 
-405 ILGIDIDAQGLT
+405 
-417 TEKEDDQLKLP
+417 
-428 YDKAVVFK
+428 
-436 LNRPNYYLGN
+436 
-446 KEKSEKLAQWLPL
+446 
-459 SKLYQIPKNL
+459 
-469 STEGNRTLGKLAILD
+469 
-484 AGEKLNDEL
+484 
-493 KKLLIKINQSAYSNT
+493 
-508 MPGIISPNIW
+508 
-518 ILTHA
+518 
-523 GGGAVGALLDVCKS
+523 
-537 VIESC
+537 
-542 LQLNLKTPT
+542 
-551 FNLIL
+551 
-556 ALPAKENCSVQ
+556 

-596 STNEKALH
+596 STNEKALY

-611 GTIVYANQ
+611 GTVVYANQ

-734 ESKLGNE
+734 ESKLGSE

-833 TISIRDKHHS
+833 TISIREKHHS

-1002 LLISNILD
+1002 LLNSNILD
-1010 STEDSSTKISFI
+1010 LTEDSSTKISFI

>member
-1 MNNVKVI
+1 
-8 IVIKYYQTFIEVKI
+8 
-22 VSTMIKIYPNYEPL
+22 MIKIYPNYEPL

-56 IAPGGL
+56 MAPGGL

-72 LGVKSDI
+72 LGAKSDI

-84 WRAVDR
+84 WRAIDR

-111 LAIVMELADKN
+111 LVIVMELADKN

-133 SLQGIPKNEALHY
+133 ILQGIPKNEALHY

-247 IKSHLTDAPNL
+247 IKSHLNDAPNL
-258 SSLEDSEKPII
+258 SSLEESEKPII

-284 TEFITALKA
+284 TEFVNSLKA

-306 FILKEQSIVPE
+306 LILEDQSIAPE
-317 SKAKEQPIQNI
+317 LKTNEQRFKNI
-328 DLSKT
+328 DLNKT
-333 LSFKKSNDEQNSSNQ
+333 LSFKKSNDEQIPLPQLNEREDSNQ
-348 TPEQEESLPNKELIL
+348 SKDL
-363 NLENRTG
+363 NLNQENRIG
-370 SLIIGLGRTGIGA
+370 SLIIGLGRTGIGGA
-383 TAFFDNALNN
+383 AFFDNALNN
-393 QSKSTGL
+393 YSKSTGL

-405 ILGIDIDAQGLT
+405 ILGIDIDNQGLT
-417 TEKEDDQLKLP
+417 TEKDNDQLKLP
-428 YDKAVVFK
+428 FEKAVVFK

-469 STEGNRTLGKLAILD
+469 STEGNRTLGKLAIFD

-493 KKLLIKINQSAYSNT
+493 KKLFNKINQSAYSNT

-523 GGGAVGALLDVCKS
+523 GGGAVGSLLDVCKS

-542 LQLNLKTPT
+542 LQLNLKPPT

-567 MASNTTITLE
+567 IATNTTITLE
-577 ELEKIEIADRTQKT
+577 ELEKIEIADLTKKL
-591 ILIET
+591 ILLET
-596 STNEKALH
+596 STDEKAVH
-604 LKLMQDM
+604 FKLMQDM

-624 QGSEINKNYKPVYS
+624 QGSEINKNYKPEYLS
-638 AKKSYKSAGAELD
+638 KRSYKSAGAQLD
-651 LLSNDLNQ
+651 FLSNELNQ
-659 QVIINKTCLELIRS
+659 QAIINKTSLELIRS
-673 WVQVNPVYHHEISTW
+673 WVQEKPAYHYEISTW
-688 IDQELIRNN
+688 LDQELIRNN

-709 HLELKLGHPISS
+709 HLEFKLGDAISS

-734 ESKLGNE
+734 ESKLGTQE
-741 DISIETIAKTSLN
+741 ISSETITKTSLN

-777 TFYKIMMQKINELT
+777 TFYKIMIQKTNELT
-791 EIFGSV
+791 DNFGSV
-797 IDSWIVQW
+797 IDSWVVQW
-805 IEKPGYRFAAAELI
+805 IEKPGYRFAAAEI
-819 LSIIKKKTEELRIQ
+819 LLTTIKKKTEELRIQ
-833 TISIRDKHHS
+833 TISNREKHHS

-850 RFNSAIQ
+850 RFNNAIQ
-857 QPAGMKSGY
+857 QPAGIKGGY

-881 RTQLEILQCDCIFSF
+881 RTQLEILQCDCIFGF
-896 IQSINLQITDHAK
+896 IQSIIMQITDHAK
-909 EIDDCKSKLLGI
+909 EIDICKSKLLEI

-927 GKELPNSKS
+927 KNELPNSKS
-936 EEFSV
+936 EDIFAFSD
-941 FSHTKTLTEGELNS
+941 TKNLTERELNS
-955 LDNTIQEAIVKNFE
+955 LDNTIQEEIVKNFE

-982 FELEKTINQSVSN
+982 FELEKTINQSAAI
-995 YLKNLGK
+995 YLKSQGK
-1002 LLISNILD
+1002 LSKSNILD
-1010 STEDSSTKISFI
+1010 SIEDLSAKISFI

-1036 VNDLANQTIF
+1036 VNEFANQTIF

-1060 IFGPTNQSI
+1060 MFGPTNQSI

-1080 CICEENIANLN
+1080 CICEENITNLN
-1091 DSKSLTHFFEI
+1091 VSKSLNHFFEI
-1102 HQEHI
+1102 QQEHV
-1107 NNDSQS
+1107 NSDVSQS
-1113 GTETTK
+1113 DIETSK
-1119 QTPK
+1119 HSPK

>member
-1 MNNVKVI
+1 
-8 IVIKYYQTFIEVKI
+8 
-22 VSTMIKIYPNYEPL
+22 MIKIYPNYEPL

-72 LGVKSDI
+72 LGAKSDI

-84 WRAVDR
+84 WRAIDR
-90 IKIIRHPFI
+90 IKIIRHPYI

-111 LAIVMELADKN
+111 LAIVMELADNN

-133 SLQGIPKNEALHY
+133 NLQGIPKNEALHY

-187 VHDLTIADQE
+187 VYDLTIADQE

-284 TEFITALKA
+284 TEFINALKT
-293 IHSPFGFQITNQP
+293 IHSPYGFQITNQS
-306 FILKEQSIVPE
+306 FMLEEQSTVPE
-317 SKAKEQPIQNI
+317 SKAKDQPVKII

-333 LSFKKSNDEQNSSNQ
+333 LSFKKSNDEQNSSNLI
-348 TPEQEESLPNKELIL
+348 TEQEESIPYKELIH
-363 NLENRTG
+363 NLENRIG

-383 TAFFDNALNN
+383 AAFFDNALNN
-393 QSKSTGL
+393 HSKSPGL

-405 ILGIDIDAQGLT
+405 ILGIDIDTQGLT
-417 TEKEDDQLKLP
+417 TEKEDNQLKLP
-428 YDKAVVFK
+428 FDKAVICK

-469 STEGNRTLGKLAILD
+469 STEGNRTLGKLAVLD
-484 AGEKLNDEL
+484 AEDKLNDEL
-493 KKLLIKINQSAYSNT
+493 IKLLNKINQSAYSNT

-523 GGGAVGALLDVCKS
+523 GGGAVGSILDVCKS

-542 LQLNLKTPT
+542 RQLNLKPPT

-567 MASNTTITLE
+567 MVTNTTITLQ
-577 ELEKIEIADRTQKT
+577 ELEKIELANLTQKI

-596 STNEKALH
+596 STNEKAVH

-611 GTIVYANQ
+611 GTVVYANQ

-624 QGSEINKNYKPVYS
+624 QGSEINKNYKPEYS
-638 AKKSYKSAGAELD
+638 AKRSYKSAGAQLD
-651 LLSNDLNQ
+651 LLSNDFNQ
-659 QVIINKTCLELIRS
+659 QEIINKTCLELIRS
-673 WVQVNPVYHHEISTW
+673 WVQEKPANTYEINTW
-688 IDQELIRNN
+688 LDQELIRNN

-709 HLELKLGHPISS
+709 HLEFKLGDAISS
-721 FILKDLIDPLFKL
+721 FILKDLIDPIFKL
-734 ESKLGNE
+734 ESKLGTK
-741 DISIETIAKTSLN
+741 DISSETIAKTSLN

-777 TFYKIMMQKINELT
+777 TFYKIMMEKINELT
-791 EIFGSV
+791 EDFGSV
-797 IDSWIVQW
+797 IDSWVVQW
-805 IEKPGYRFAAAELI
+805 IEKPGYRFSAAEIVLT
-819 LSIIKKKTEELRIQ
+819 SIKKKTEELRIQ
-833 TISIRDKHHS
+833 ILSIREKHYA

-857 QPAGMKSGY
+857 QPAGKEGGY

-896 IQSINLQITDHAK
+896 IQSINIQITDHTK

-921 CTRIKG
+921 CRRIKG
-927 GKELPNSKS
+927 FIELPQGKS
-936 EEFSV
+936 EDISS
-941 FSHTKTLTEGELNS
+941 FSHTKTLTEGEVNS
-955 LDNTIQEAIVKNFE
+955 LDNIIQESIVKNFE

-982 FELEKTINQSVSN
+982 FELEKTIIQSASN
-995 YLKNLGK
+995 YLKTIGK
-1002 LLISNILD
+1002 LLKNNILD
-1010 STEDSSTKISFI
+1010 SIEDTSTKISFI
-1022 KNHIA
+1022 KNHIT
-1027 SVQHKNPMH
+1027 SIQHKNPMH
-1036 VNDLANQTIF
+1036 DNEFANHTIF

-1060 IFGPTNQSI
+1060 IYGPTNQSI
-1069 YLVPGNADFIS
+1069 YFLPGNADFIS
-1080 CICEENIANLN
+1080 CTCEENITSLN
-1091 DSKSLTHFFEI
+1091 ESKSLKHFFEI
-1102 HQEHI
+1102 QQELI
-1107 NNDSQS
+1107 NNDDAQS
-1113 GTETTK
+1113 SLETTK
-1119 QTPK
+1119 QKPK